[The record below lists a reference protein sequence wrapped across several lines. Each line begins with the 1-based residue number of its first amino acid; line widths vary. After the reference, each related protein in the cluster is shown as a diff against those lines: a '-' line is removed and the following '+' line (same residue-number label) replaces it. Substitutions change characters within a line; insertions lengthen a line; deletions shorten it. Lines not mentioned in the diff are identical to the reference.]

1 MKKGSLSKR
10 ANLSYDTRDKGG
22 NQSAA
27 FDWKKIQG
35 EIKFFKPK
43 EGKNYINIIPY
54 EVKTTNH
61 PLVRQKEMEI
71 GDLDYLMDIW
81 LHKGLGPSQTDVICP
96 KKNYGK
102 PCPACEA
109 ASKAYN
115 DGDKELG
122 GDLKASRRVLYNV
135 VDTTDPESGVQVFDV
150 SHFLFEK
157 ELIEAARDEAKL
169 EFADPDEGDTI
180 TFRAVETTK
189 GKMKFLEFKGFA
201 FTTRKVQVEDA
212 DLDDAISF
220 DEILRTT
227 TAEEITKI
235 MYGADDDDDAPPPS
249 SKGDRPSR
257 GSRRTAQEETPEE
270 PEDEPAPEAEEK
282 PARASRRAAAAPE
295 PEPEAEASRASRRS
309 RQPAEEAPEADPAP
323 ARKASGRKAPT
334 QECPSGYEFGKDND
348 EYEECDRC
356 ELWDACARAQTSGG
370 K

>member
-1 MKKGSLSKR
+1 MKKGSLAKR
-10 ANLSYDTRDKGG
+10 AQQSFDTRDKGG

-35 EIKFFKPK
+35 EIKFYKPK

-169 EFADPDEGDTI
+169 EFADPDQGDTI

-201 FTTRKVQVEDA
+201 FTPRKVRVEDA

-235 MYGADDDDDAPPPS
+235 MYGADDDDEPPKAHADS
-249 SKGDRPSR
+249 DRPAR
-257 GSRRTAQEETPEE
+257 GSRRATQEPEGEPEE
-270 PEDEPAPEAEEK
+270 PEEPEPEEK

-295 PEPEAEASRASRRS
+295 PEPEEPASRASRRS
-309 RQPAEEAPEADPAP
+309 RQAAEEAPEPEPAT
-323 ARKASGRKAPT
+323 ARKSQRQKTA

-348 EYEECDRC
+348 EYEECDKC